1 MRWGRFRPPFIKGVQ
16 TVTRRVVVT
25 GIGAVTP
32 LGNKQ
37 ELWENVLA
45 GVSGAGPITHFDASE
60 FPVQI
65 GCEVKDFDPTKYMDR
80 REARRMDRF
89 CQLAVAAAQES
100 LTDAGLEID
109 DSNRDRVGVLVGSGI
124 GGIGT
129 LEQQAKVLMEKGV
142 DRVSPFF
149 VPMLIPDMAS
159 GMIAIITGARGP
171 NSCTVTACATGT
183 HAVGDAFRIVARGG
197 ADVMLAGGAEAAL
210 SPLGVSGF
218 ISARALSTRNDA
230 PHKASRPFDRERD
243 GFVMGEGAGVLVL
256 ESLDHALARG
266 AHIYGEIVGYGATSD
281 AYHITQP
288 APGGEG
294 AQRAMRE
301 AMKDAGIDP
310 GDIQY
315 INAHGTS
322 TLYNDKYES
331 QAIRAVFQ
339 EHAETVAV
347 SSTKSLT
354 GHLLGAAGAVEA
366 GICLMA
372 LENQIVPGTYNYEFP
387 DPECDLDYVPN
398 AARPMELRYAMSNS
412 FGFGGHNGVLIMKR
426 WEG

>member
-1 MRWGRFRPPFIKGVQ
+1 
-16 TVTRRVVVT
+16 
-25 GIGAVTP
+25 

-210 SPLGVSGF
+210 CPLGISGF
-218 ISARALSTRNDA
+218 ISAGALSTRNDA

>member
-1 MRWGRFRPPFIKGVQ
+1 
-16 TVTRRVVVT
+16 
-25 GIGAVTP
+25 
-32 LGNKQ
+32 
-37 ELWENVLA
+37 
-45 GVSGAGPITHFDASE
+45 
-60 FPVQI
+60 
-65 GCEVKDFDPTKYMDR
+65 
-80 REARRMDRF
+80 
-89 CQLAVAAAQES
+89 
-100 LTDAGLEID
+100 
-109 DSNRDRVGVLVGSGI
+109 
-124 GGIGT
+124 
-129 LEQQAKVLMEKGV
+129 MEKGV

>member
-1 MRWGRFRPPFIKGVQ
+1 M
-16 TVTRRVVVT
+16 TRRVVVT

-149 VPMLIPDMAS
+149 VPMLIPDIAS

-294 AQRAMRE
+294 AQRAMCE

>member
-1 MRWGRFRPPFIKGVQ
+1 M
-16 TVTRRVVVT
+16 TRRVVVT

>member
-1 MRWGRFRPPFIKGVQ
+1 M
-16 TVTRRVVVT
+16 TRRVVVT

-129 LEQQAKVLMEKGV
+129 VEQQAKVLMEKGV

-159 GMIAIITGARGP
+159 A
-171 NSCTVTACATGT
+171 
-183 HAVGDAFRIVARGG
+183 
-197 ADVMLAGGAEAAL
+197 
-210 SPLGVSGF
+210 
-218 ISARALSTRNDA
+218 
-230 PHKASRPFDRERD
+230 
-243 GFVMGEGAGVLVL
+243 
-256 ESLDHALARG
+256 
-266 AHIYGEIVGYGATSD
+266 
-281 AYHITQP
+281 
-288 APGGEG
+288 
-294 AQRAMRE
+294 
-301 AMKDAGIDP
+301 
-310 GDIQY
+310 
-315 INAHGTS
+315 
-322 TLYNDKYES
+322 
-331 QAIRAVFQ
+331 
-339 EHAETVAV
+339 
-347 SSTKSLT
+347 
-354 GHLLGAAGAVEA
+354 
-366 GICLMA
+366 
-372 LENQIVPGTYNYEFP
+372 
-387 DPECDLDYVPN
+387 
-398 AARPMELRYAMSNS
+398 
-412 FGFGGHNGVLIMKR
+412 
-426 WEG
+426 

>member
-1 MRWGRFRPPFIKGVQ
+1 
-16 TVTRRVVVT
+16 VTRRVVVT

-294 AQRAMRE
+294 AQRAMCE

>member
-294 AQRAMRE
+294 AQRAMRA

>member
-1 MRWGRFRPPFIKGVQ
+1 
-16 TVTRRVVVT
+16 VTRRVVVT

>member
-1 MRWGRFRPPFIKGVQ
+1 
-16 TVTRRVVVT
+16 
-25 GIGAVTP
+25 

-294 AQRAMRE
+294 AQRAMCE

>member
-100 LTDAGLEID
+100 LTDAGLRLTIPTEIG
-109 DSNRDRVGVLVGSGI
+109 RVLVGSGI

-129 LEQQAKVLMEKGV
+129 VEQQAKVLMEKGV

-301 AMKDAGIDP
+301 AMKDADRP
-310 GDIQY
+310 GRHPIHQCPW
-315 INAHGTS
+315 HFHS
-322 TLYNDKYES
+322 
-331 QAIRAVFQ
+331 V
-339 EHAETVAV
+339 
-347 SSTKSLT
+347 
-354 GHLLGAAGAVEA
+354 
-366 GICLMA
+366 
-372 LENQIVPGTYNYEFP
+372 
-387 DPECDLDYVPN
+387 
-398 AARPMELRYAMSNS
+398 
-412 FGFGGHNGVLIMKR
+412 
-426 WEG
+426 

>member
-1 MRWGRFRPPFIKGVQ
+1 M
-16 TVTRRVVVT
+16 TRRVVVT

-210 SPLGVSGF
+210 CPLGISGF

>member
-1 MRWGRFRPPFIKGVQ
+1 M
-16 TVTRRVVVT
+16 TRRVVVT

-210 SPLGVSGF
+210 CPLGISGF

-294 AQRAMRE
+294 AQRAMCE

>member
-149 VPMLIPDMAS
+149 VPMLIPDIAS

>member
-1 MRWGRFRPPFIKGVQ
+1 M
-16 TVTRRVVVT
+16 TRRVVVT

-149 VPMLIPDMAS
+149 VPMLIPDIAS